1 MIIFA
6 DHTLAKHLSLIGKS
20 TLMNFIS
27 PLAIGVPVRNLIPNN
42 EITQLFYSSTDLS
55 PCSNEDKVYY
65 RELFRSSYLQ
75 FLCEYDPFMGIM
87 DIMMADYLNADNI
100 VILTDLNNELVSN
113 MVECIAQFIYDR
125 WLYSTAIVYEIED
138 YYSLKQSELDPSM
151 LGVFN
156 ADKAYY
162 LSCMQKEV

>member
-42 EITQLFYSSTDLS
+42 DITQLFYNSTDLS

-100 VILTDLNNELVSN
+100 VI
-113 MVECIAQFIYDR
+113 
-125 WLYSTAIVYEIED
+125 
-138 YYSLKQSELDPSM
+138 
-151 LGVFN
+151 
-156 ADKAYY
+156 
-162 LSCMQKEV
+162 

>member
-1 MIIFA
+1 
-6 DHTLAKHLSLIGKS
+6 
-20 TLMNFIS
+20 
-27 PLAIGVPVRNLIPNN
+27 
-42 EITQLFYSSTDLS
+42 
-55 PCSNEDKVYY
+55 
-65 RELFRSSYLQ
+65 
-75 FLCEYDPFMGIM
+75 MGIM